1 VTFGAL
7 PTVLGLSAD
16 LLGGFLLAVDLWSPH
31 PPPSESPERGARLRA
46 AGRFGLVLLMLGF
59 LGQLVGTLLQVSAK

>member
-16 LLGGFLLAVDLWSPH
+16 LLGGFLLAVDLWSP
-31 PPPSESPERGARLRA
+31 PLPSESPERGARLRA

-59 LGQLVGTLLQVSAK
+59 LGQLVGTLLQANAK